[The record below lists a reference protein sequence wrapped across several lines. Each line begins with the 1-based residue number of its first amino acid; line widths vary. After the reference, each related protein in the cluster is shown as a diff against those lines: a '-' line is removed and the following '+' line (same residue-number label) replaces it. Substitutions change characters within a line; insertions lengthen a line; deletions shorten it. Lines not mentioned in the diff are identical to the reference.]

1 MNEDKKSAIWSR
13 VLVLG
18 VGVAAYLIGHRD
30 GQIDGVV
37 ETAKAF
43 LDKGIG
49 KREDKS
55 SDTETT

>member
-1 MNEDKKSAIWSR
+1 MDEDKKNAIWSR
-13 VLVLG
+13 VLV
-18 VGVAAYLIGHRD
+18 VGFGIAMYAIGHRE
-30 GQIDGVV
+30 GRIRGVV
-37 ETAKAF
+37 DTAKAF